1 MVAKSY
7 QKIGWTGEPFKE
19 NGKMYILLN
28 NGKKARWY
36 SAEEYKKLYPNDPIP
51 EEDDIGSYDFR
62 RGLGFG
68 DRGFVYIFQGD
79 TFPHKDELYE
89 AKARYH
95 NFWGWYIIEGIDCP
109 HIDGLNPIELH
120 FNKIAVSD
128 TQLKPEAAIREYV
141 DTIIYPETDTEFNG
155 EIGDR
160 LTLEVEVIKAVPTEN
175 PYGGVT
181 TIHTMKDWD
190 GHLYLWTTSAQS
202 WEEHTFHNIKGTV
215 KEHKK
220 YHGDRITV
228 LTRCSENGGK

>member
-36 SAEEYKKLYPNDPIP
+36 SVEEYKKLYPNDPIP

-109 HIDGLNPIELH
+109 HINGLNPIGPNYS
-120 FNKIAVSD
+120 FTRARS
-128 TQLKPEAAIREYV
+128 P
-141 DTIIYPETDTEFNG
+141 
-155 EIGDR
+155 
-160 LTLEVEVIKAVPTEN
+160 
-175 PYGGVT
+175 
-181 TIHTMKDWD
+181 
-190 GHLYLWTTSAQS
+190 SAQS
-202 WEEHTFHNIKGTV
+202 LPTRRATEHQKACVGRHV
-215 KEHKK
+215 ARVPQHPP
-220 YHGDRITV
+220 
-228 LTRCSENGGK
+228 